1 MASPVNDYL
10 VRPSSISP
18 PPPVYLRSS
27 PPPQSTN
34 ADSSPDSIIS
44 PSADRLSSTPIPRK
58 LVPPAAL
65 AISPEPHIQPSP
77 QSPVRIDASVFD
89 PQASSAMIEGSDDSA
104 LAHSF
109 NLDLSLSNMKI
120 SEPDDAGASA
130 SASTPHVGS
139 IPPEYSQH
147 AADRHTSA
155 STGSWSLVGGN
166 ERDDGS
172 KRPSTERPD
181 SASRAYH
188 NSNSSDASL
197 SSSQQMDYQPLQYH
211 HRPFRDSPT
220 GRRSGSSS
228 AENLPHGNQLLA
240 PAKGIYG
247 AGVSRPL
254 SVYSSTSDLRARSPN
269 GSFINL
275 HGRRASGHSPDSR
288 PKSTY
293 VELLSTPYPQQVP
306 SPAAKNNDH
315 LRTLL
320 GNNVSLL
327 SHKQTFEMYLA
338 NVKKTNDPAVQYE
351 FAVFMISAIQEMYSN
366 EDDEVTSV
374 SLNKEKEKAVA
385 PDITRSRLLLEAK
398 AILQRLSDRS
408 YPFAQYYLA
417 DGLSSG
423 LFSKGKVDYEHALPL
438 FVQASKYG
446 HAEASYRAGL
456 CNEFGWGC
464 RVDAAKAANFYRAA
478 ATKNH
483 PGAMLRLGRA
493 CLTKDLGLG
502 NRYREGFKWM
512 KLAVEAADFQYNAAP
527 YELGL
532 LHETGF
538 GDDIFKDEAYAAQLF
553 TKSADLGHAEANFR
567 MGEAYEHGYL
577 KCPHDPALSIHF
589 YTAAAQLE
597 HPQAQMALCA
607 WYLLGADPILERDEM
622 EAYEWARKAA
632 EQGLAKA
639 QYTVG
644 FFTES
649 GIGCRRDP
657 LEANVWYVKAADQ
670 GEERAKH
677 RLAAIQAASD
687 GANPVSAAAKSRK
700 KNNDRRP
707 SQGKKEKSKF
717 LGIF

>member
-1 MASPVNDYL
+1 MASPVKDDL
-10 VRPSSISP
+10 IRPSSISP
-18 PPPVYLRSS
+18 PPPVYLRAS
-27 PPPQSTN
+27 PPPQSTDTDVSFGHN
-34 ADSSPDSIIS
+34 VDSAPDKS
-44 PSADRLSSTPIPRK
+44 SSTGVRRK
-58 LVPPAAL
+58 SVPVTAL
-65 AISPEPHIQPSP
+65 TIDPEPHIQRSP
-77 QSPVRIDASVFD
+77 QSPVRIDDSIFN
-89 PQASSAMIEGSDDSA
+89 PQASTAVLENPDLGAFD
-104 LAHSF
+104 HSLNF
-109 NLDLSLSNMKI
+109 DFSLSNLKI
-120 SEPDDAGASA
+120 SEPMDTPV
-130 SASTPHVGS
+130 STS
-139 IPPEYSQH
+139 KIALPPRVDSMLPSTSPQIV
-147 AADRHTSA
+147 ADRHTSA
-155 STGSWSLVGGN
+155 STGSWSLVGSN

-172 KRPSTERPD
+172 KRPSTDRQD
-181 SASRAYH
+181 AASKAYH
-188 NSNSSDASL
+188 NSNSSEASL

-211 HRPFRDSPT
+211 HRPLRDSPT

-228 AENLPHGNQLLA
+228 VENLPNANQLLS
-240 PAKGIYG
+240 PSKGIYG

-269 GSFINL
+269 ASAVNL
-275 HGRRASGHSPDSR
+275 HGRHASGHSPDSR

-293 VELLSTPYPQQVP
+293 IELLNTPYPQQVP
-306 SPAAKNNDH
+306 SPSAKNNDH

-366 EDDEVTSV
+366 DGDDPTPV
-374 SLNKEKEKAVA
+374 LLDKEQKIT
-385 PDITRSRLLLEAK
+385 PDITQSRLLLEAK
-398 AILQRLSDRS
+398 SILQRLSDRS

-417 DGLSSG
+417 DGFSSG
-423 LFSKGKVDYEHALPL
+423 LFSKGKVDYDRALPL
-438 FVQASKYG
+438 FVAAGKHG

-464 RVDAAKAANFYRAA
+464 RVDGAKAANFYRAA

-483 PGAMLRLGRA
+483 PGALLRLGRA
-493 CLTKDLGLG
+493 CLSGDLGLG
-502 NRYREGFKWM
+502 NRYREGLKWL
-512 KLAVEAADFQYNAAP
+512 KLAVDAADFQYNAAP

-532 LHETGF
+532 LHETGY
-538 GDDIFKDEAYAAQLF
+538 GQDIFKDEAYTAQLF

-567 MGEAYEHGYL
+567 MGEAYEHGQL
-577 KCPHDPALSIHF
+577 GCPHDPALSIHF
-589 YTAAAQLE
+589 YTAAAQSG
-597 HPQAQMALCA
+597 HAQAQMALCA
-607 WYLLGADPILERDEM
+607 WYLLGAEPILERDEM
-622 EAYEWARKAA
+622 EAFEWAHKAA

-644 FFTES
+644 FFAES

-657 LEANVWYVKAADQ
+657 LEANIWYVRAADQ

-687 GANPVSAAAKSRK
+687 GANPVSAAKPRK
-700 KNNDRRP
+700 KNDRRA
-707 SQGKKEKSKF
+707 SDGKKEKSKF